1 MPHSWKITSNNSTPK
16 RKDIYE
22 KLFKHHVQYLPINWT
37 NQSSMCI
44 SSHGPI
50 RRSQSVNDQVSCC
63 IAKDIY
69 TMNLVYIHGANATS
83 ESFNHIRTRLG
94 TGLDL
99 NYDSRDGFEHNLAQM
114 QQSLAGVKQCFFIA
128 HSLGGIYALHL
139 SHHLP
144 AQVLG
149 AVTLSTPYGG
159 AEVADY
165 AQYFLPFSRL
175 MRDIGPSS
183 WAMRE
188 AAKIKVQHPWCN
200 VVTVQGRSPFI
211 VVANDGV
218 VSIQS
223 QRHHADME
231 LIDVDYNHYEVV
243 LAEPVIEIIRERIN
257 RITK

>member
-1 MPHSWKITSNNSTPK
+1 M
-16 RKDIYE
+16 
-22 KLFKHHVQYLPINWT
+22 Q
-37 NQSSMCI
+37 
-44 SSHGPI
+44 
-50 RRSQSVNDQVSCC
+50 
-63 IAKDIY
+63 
-69 TMNLVYIHGANATS
+69 LVYIHGANATS

-94 TGLDL
+94 AGLDL
-99 NYDSRDGFEHNLAQM
+99 NYDSRDGFEYNLVQM
-114 QQSLAGVKQCFFIA
+114 KHSLADVNQCFFIA
-128 HSLGGIYALHL
+128 HSLGGIYALYL

-144 AQVLG
+144 EQVLG

-188 AAKIKVQHPWCN
+188 AAKIAVQHPWTN
-200 VVTVQGRSPFI
+200 IVTVQGRSPFI

-223 QRHHADME
+223 QRHRQDME
-231 LIDVDYNHYEVV
+231 LIEVNFNHYEVV
-243 LAEPVIEIIRERIN
+243 LAEPVIDIIRERIN